1 MKIKGK
7 KYSPET
13 RVIHDGEIKDM
24 NLGSIHTPIY
34 NSSVFYYP
42 NKNAKIMDKSR
53 ELPFI
58 YSRLGNPTVQSL
70 EYKYASIENAED
82 SLAFSSGMAAITT
95 VLLSFLKSGDRMLAL
110 SGLYGQTLD
119 MLRNDMQSLGIKVDF
134 IGIDDLNNLNF
145 EAKKYKLIFMESIIN
160 PTLEVVDL
168 KKIGKEIVGPL
179 KVVDASM
186 ASPVNQN
193 PLNYGIDIV
202 IHSATKYISGHDDIV
217 GGLVAG
223 SKENMKIAANK
234 RKALG
239 TIIDPL
245 SASTLLKNM
254 KTMYLRINKQN
265 ENALYLA
272 NELNKMGY
280 KVNYPGLRR
289 KYLKIARENLKGFG
303 GVLSFDLN
311 VPYDKAEEFMDT
323 LAIIKKAPTFG
334 GVESLITMPWETS
347 HTYIPEEQRLKLGI
361 TPSLLRLSVGIEN
374 PADLLNDLKI
384 TINKIKKE

>member
-1 MKIKGK
+1 MKINGR
-7 KYSPET
+7 KYSVET
-13 RVIHDGEIKDM
+13 RLIHDGEIEDK
-24 NLGSIHTPIY
+24 LTGSIHTPIY

-42 NKNAKIMDKSR
+42 NSNAKLMDKSR

-95 VLLSFLKSGDRMLAL
+95 VLLSFLKAGDRMLAL

-119 MLRNDMQSLGIKVDF
+119 FLTNDMQSLGIKVDF
-134 IGIDDLNNLNF
+134 IEIEDLNKLNF
-145 EAKKYKLIFMESIIN
+145 DPRKYKLIFMESIIN

-168 KKIGKEIVGPL
+168 KKIGNEITEPI

-193 PLNYGIDIV
+193 PLDYGIDLV

-217 GGLVAG
+217 GGLAAG
-223 SKENMKIAANK
+223 SRKNMKIVAVK

-239 TIIDPL
+239 TIMDPV
-245 SASTLLKNM
+245 SASTLMKNM
-254 KTMYLRINKQN
+254 KTMYLRVNRQN
-265 ENALYLA
+265 ETALYLA
-272 NELNKMGY
+272 NELFRMGF
-280 KVNYPGLRR
+280 KVNYPGLKG
-289 KYLKIARENLKGFG
+289 KYHKIAKENLKGFG
-303 GVLSFDLN
+303 GVLSFDVNL
-311 VPYDKAEEFMDT
+311 PYEKAEKFMDA
-323 LAIIKKAPTFG
+323 LKIIKKAPTFG

-347 HTYIPEEQRLKLGI
+347 HTYIAEEQRLKLGI
-361 TPSLLRLSVGIEN
+361 KPSLMRLSVGIEN
-374 PADLLNDLKI
+374 PDDLLDDLKI